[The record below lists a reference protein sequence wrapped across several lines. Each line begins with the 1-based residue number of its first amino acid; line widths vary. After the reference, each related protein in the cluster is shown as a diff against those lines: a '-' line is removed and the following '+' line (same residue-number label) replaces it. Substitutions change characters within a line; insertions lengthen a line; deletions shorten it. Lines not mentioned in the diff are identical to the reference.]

1 MLLFLRK
8 ALVVFFKYE
17 GEPKKGVFHTRF
29 GSSRCFRYL
38 SYHLKEERERGVCL
52 FSSVAEVTNTH
63 SLIEG
68 LGGSIYLLVAV
79 RVRATN
85 LWTHVSHHRE
95 EKEKKDDEE
104 MNEKR
109 EQGKKKEE
117 TMKPRTISTNNK
129 TDDDGIVKKT
139 LLFTT
144 TTTTTTKA
152 KSTFA
157 DAEEEEEEE
166 KEEIL
171 HQTSFGV
178 ETTTKR
184 EERKGGER
192 TTTTRQRRRRKRLS
206 SEEKKRPNAEEFTTK
221 MTPEITTPQQRIQH
235 PALTTGA
242 VSRPANNQLLYRAK
256 FDWSHYPLN
265 ALDEHFLRTK
275 LHRETV
281 ECASVSSA
289 FLQIM
294 SAIQTAE
301 KNRKDGRRRNA
312 LKLLSKNT
320 RKTKV
325 VALSSS
331 SCSSGGDG
339 SVHKSNNKKK
349 KGGSNKG
356 EAAGGRAELTTH
368 RVLPEDLKKHDGLYE
383 SEDGVEYGTN
393 LDRNRYGTDTDYLHT
408 CIKYNVASLNL
419 CEKLVNI
426 EIVDSKGSITAAAT
440 SDASGGSS
448 RRKKFTTSAPASSPP
463 SKCVRIVREG
473 ECECR
478 CEEINKEIQSMMERK
493 EIFDSTKELVW
504 PQVGKKHG
512 NLGNRNRT
520 KNKSSN
526 DNNND
531 NNATGATSV
540 QTTTTNTTT
549 TTTTTN
555 VMTTGAMAAIATPR
569 MRASSEDQN
578 EKRGESGK
586 TNNDKLGV
594 LLDALTQVG
603 GIQITPN
610 GTPSRPTR
618 ERKITKMDDVIFAEY
633 ESQRAASPVAIQPA
647 KDKAFGG
654 TLPLAIEQAFA
665 STPPRHKT
673 TTDMASKGVD
683 AGVATTN
690 NIENVQNTEAI
701 REAIIAA
708 TKESIDMISEENL
721 RDELRNAVV
730 CAYERHIHATVA
742 ENNRRYAEINVNLL
756 SKEILSLR
764 EELRSMAM
772 TNASLRLKRAADET
786 AKAGVKTKIR
796 KQKESATNAS
806 SLEVEQQGESSEE
819 EVTTPRKG
827 DDANNNNVLVARSSL
842 QDDIA
847 QVKRRL
853 ERALENDAE
862 PVATKALFFQE
873 VQDHLTTLL
882 RFIHCEVLLNASS
895 EGRE

>member
-1 MLLFLRK
+1 M
-8 ALVVFFKYE
+8 
-17 GEPKKGVFHTRF
+17 
-29 GSSRCFRYL
+29 SQ
-38 SYHLKEERERGVCL
+38 
-52 FSSVAEVTNTH
+52 
-63 SLIEG
+63 
-68 LGGSIYLLVAV
+68 
-79 RVRATN
+79 
-85 LWTHVSHHRE
+85 SHRRE
-95 EKEKKDDEE
+95 EKEKKADQ
-104 MNEKR
+104 MNKKR
-109 EQGKKKEE
+109 EQRKKKET
-117 TMKPRTISTNNK
+117 TMKPQTISTKNK
-129 TDDDGIVKKT
+129 TDDDGIVKKA
-139 LLFTT
+139 LIF

-166 KEEIL
+166 EKEEIL
-171 HQTSFGV
+171 LQTFGV
-178 ETTTKR
+178 ETTKKR
-184 EERKGGER
+184 EERKEGER

-206 SEEKKRPNAEEFTTK
+206 SEEEFTTK
-221 MTPEITTPQQRIQH
+221 MTPEITTPQQRIQR

-339 SVHKSNNKKK
+339 SVQKSNNKKK

-356 EAAGGRAELTTH
+356 EAAGGRGELTTH

-426 EIVDSKGSITAAAT
+426 EIVDSKGSITASAAAT

-673 TTDMASKGVD
+673 ATEIASREVE

-786 AKAGVKTKIR
+786 AKAGVKTKMR

-806 SLEVEQQGESSEE
+806 SLKVEQRGESSEE

>member
-1 MLLFLRK
+1 MM
-8 ALVVFFKYE
+8 
-17 GEPKKGVFHTRF
+17 
-29 GSSRCFRYL
+29 SR
-38 SYHLKEERERGVCL
+38 
-52 FSSVAEVTNTH
+52 
-63 SLIEG
+63 
-68 LGGSIYLLVAV
+68 
-79 RVRATN
+79 
-85 LWTHVSHHRE
+85 SHRRE
-95 EKEKKDDEE
+95 EKEKKADQ
-104 MNEKR
+104 MKKKR
-109 EQGKKKEE
+109 EQRKKKET
-117 TMKPRTISTNNK
+117 TMKPQTISTKNK

-139 LLFTT
+139 LIF

-166 KEEIL
+166 EKEEIL
-171 HQTSFGV
+171 LQTFGV
-178 ETTTKR
+178 ETTKKR
-184 EERKGGER
+184 EERKEGER

-206 SEEKKRPNAEEFTTK
+206 SEEEFTTK
-221 MTPEITTPQQRIQH
+221 MTPEITTPQQRIQR

-281 ECASVSSA
+281 ECASVSTA

-331 SCSSGGDG
+331 SCSSGG
-339 SVHKSNNKKK
+339 
-349 KGGSNKG
+349 
-356 EAAGGRAELTTH
+356 
-368 RVLPEDLKKHDGLYE
+368 DGLYE

-426 EIVDSKGSITAAAT
+426 EIVDSKGSITASAAAT

-555 VMTTGAMAAIATPR
+555 VMTTSAMAAIATPR

-618 ERKITKMDDVIFAEY
+618 ERKRTKMDDVIFAEY

-673 TTDMASKGVD
+673 ATEIASREVE

-786 AKAGVKTKIR
+786 AKAGVKTKMR

-806 SLEVEQQGESSEE
+806 SLKVEQQGESSEE

-882 RFIHCEVLLNASS
+882 RLVHCEVLLNASS

>member
-1 MLLFLRK
+1 MMSQK
-8 ALVVFFKYE
+8 
-17 GEPKKGVFHTRF
+17 
-29 GSSRCFRYL
+29 
-38 SYHLKEERERGVCL
+38 
-52 FSSVAEVTNTH
+52 
-63 SLIEG
+63 
-68 LGGSIYLLVAV
+68 
-79 RVRATN
+79 
-85 LWTHVSHHRE
+85 SHRRE
-95 EKEKKDDEE
+95 EKEKKALYQ

-109 EQGKKKEE
+109 EQRKKKET
-117 TMKPRTISTNNK
+117 TMKPQTISTKNK

-139 LLFTT
+139 LIFT

-166 KEEIL
+166 EEKEEIL
-171 HQTSFGV
+171 LKTFGV
-178 ETTTKR
+178 ETTKKR
-184 EERKGGER
+184 EERKEGER

-206 SEEKKRPNAEEFTTK
+206 SEEEFTTK
-221 MTPEITTPQQRIQH
+221 MTPEITTPQQRIQR

-339 SVHKSNNKKK
+339 
-349 KGGSNKG
+349 
-356 EAAGGRAELTTH
+356 
-368 RVLPEDLKKHDGLYE
+368 LYE

-426 EIVDSKGSITAAAT
+426 EIVDSKGSITASAAAT

-520 KNKSSN
+520 KNKSNN

-555 VMTTGAMAAIATPR
+555 VMTTSAMAAIATPR

-618 ERKITKMDDVIFAEY
+618 ERKRTKMDDVIFAEY

-673 TTDMASKGVD
+673 ATEIASREVE

-701 REAIIAA
+701 REVIIAA

-786 AKAGVKTKIR
+786 AKAGVKTKMR

-806 SLEVEQQGESSEE
+806 SLKVEQQGESSEE

-882 RFIHCEVLLNASS
+882 RLVHCEVLLNASS

>member
-1 MLLFLRK
+1 
-8 ALVVFFKYE
+8 
-17 GEPKKGVFHTRF
+17 
-29 GSSRCFRYL
+29 
-38 SYHLKEERERGVCL
+38 
-52 FSSVAEVTNTH
+52 
-63 SLIEG
+63 
-68 LGGSIYLLVAV
+68 
-79 RVRATN
+79 
-85 LWTHVSHHRE
+85 
-95 EKEKKDDEE
+95 
-104 MNEKR
+104 
-109 EQGKKKEE
+109 
-117 TMKPRTISTNNK
+117 MKRTISTNK
-129 TDDDGIVKKT
+129 TDDDGIVEKT

-144 TTTTTTKA
+144 TTTKAITK
-152 KSTFA
+152 SIFA
-157 DAEEEEEEE
+157 DAEEEEEE

-171 HQTSFGV
+171 HPTSERRRNFGV
-178 ETTTKR
+178 ETTKKR
-184 EERKGGER
+184 EERKEGERRER
-192 TTTTRQRRRRKRLS
+192 TTTTRQQRRRKRLS
-206 SEEKKRPNAEEFTTK
+206 SEEKKRPNGKELTITT
-221 MTPEITTPQQRIQH
+221 TPEMMITTPQQRIQH

-331 SCSSGGDG
+331 SCSSGGVG
-339 SVHKSNNKKK
+339 SVQKSNNKKK

-426 EIVDSKGSITAAAT
+426 EIVDSKGSITAAA
-440 SDASGGSS
+440 AAKKE
-448 RRKKFTTSAPASSPP
+448 RKKFTTSAPASSPP

-633 ESQRAASPVAIQPA
+633 ESQRAASPAAIQPA

-673 TTDMASKGVD
+673 
-683 AGVATTN
+683 AT
-690 NIENVQNTEAI
+690 
-701 REAIIAA
+701 
-708 TKESIDMISEENL
+708 
-721 RDELRNAVV
+721 
-730 CAYERHIHATVA
+730 
-742 ENNRRYAEINVNLL
+742 
-756 SKEILSLR
+756 
-764 EELRSMAM
+764 
-772 TNASLRLKRAADET
+772 
-786 AKAGVKTKIR
+786 
-796 KQKESATNAS
+796 
-806 SLEVEQQGESSEE
+806 
-819 EVTTPRKG
+819 
-827 DDANNNNVLVARSSL
+827 
-842 QDDIA
+842 
-847 QVKRRL
+847 
-853 ERALENDAE
+853 
-862 PVATKALFFQE
+862 
-873 VQDHLTTLL
+873 
-882 RFIHCEVLLNASS
+882 
-895 EGRE
+895 

>member
-1 MLLFLRK
+1 MMSQK
-8 ALVVFFKYE
+8 
-17 GEPKKGVFHTRF
+17 
-29 GSSRCFRYL
+29 
-38 SYHLKEERERGVCL
+38 
-52 FSSVAEVTNTH
+52 
-63 SLIEG
+63 
-68 LGGSIYLLVAV
+68 
-79 RVRATN
+79 
-85 LWTHVSHHRE
+85 SHRRE
-95 EKEKKDDEE
+95 EKEKKALYQ

-109 EQGKKKEE
+109 EQRKKKET
-117 TMKPRTISTNNK
+117 TMKPQTISTKNK

-139 LLFTT
+139 LIFT

-166 KEEIL
+166 EEKEEIL
-171 HQTSFGV
+171 LKTFGV
-178 ETTTKR
+178 ETTKKR
-184 EERKGGER
+184 EERKEGER

-206 SEEKKRPNAEEFTTK
+206 SEEEFTTK
-221 MTPEITTPQQRIQH
+221 MTPEITTPQQRIQR

-339 SVHKSNNKKK
+339 
-349 KGGSNKG
+349 
-356 EAAGGRAELTTH
+356 
-368 RVLPEDLKKHDGLYE
+368 LYE

-426 EIVDSKGSITAAAT
+426 EIVDSKGSITASAAAT

-520 KNKSSN
+520 KNKSNN

-555 VMTTGAMAAIATPR
+555 VMTTSAMAAIATPR

-673 TTDMASKGVD
+673 ATEIASREVE

-701 REAIIAA
+701 REVIIAA

-786 AKAGVKTKIR
+786 AKAGVKTKMR

-806 SLEVEQQGESSEE
+806 SLKVEQQGESSEE

-882 RFIHCEVLLNASS
+882 RLVHCEVLLNASS

>member
-1 MLLFLRK
+1 MRLHCRWSLFSISQHSTEKKKRK
-8 ALVVFFKYE
+8 VFRLKAS
-17 GEPKKGVFHTRF
+17 HT
-29 GSSRCFRYL
+29 SL
-38 SYHLKEERERGVCL
+38 CL
-52 FSSVAEVTNTH
+52 FFPSVVKVTSTN
-63 SLIEG
+63 SLLIEG
-68 LGGSIYLLVAV
+68 KTFYSIFSRRAV

-85 LWTHVSHHRE
+85 LWKKHMMSQKSHRRE
-95 EKEKKDDEE
+95 EKEKKALYQ
-104 MNEKR
+104 MSEKR
-109 EQGKKKEE
+109 EQRKKKET
-117 TMKPRTISTNNK
+117 TMKPQTISTKNK

-139 LLFTT
+139 LIFT

-166 KEEIL
+166 EKEEIL
-171 HQTSFGV
+171 LQTFGV
-178 ETTTKR
+178 ETTKKR
-184 EERKGGER
+184 EERKEGER

-206 SEEKKRPNAEEFTTK
+206 SEEEFTTK
-221 MTPEITTPQQRIQH
+221 MTPEITTPQQRIQR

-339 SVHKSNNKKK
+339 
-349 KGGSNKG
+349 
-356 EAAGGRAELTTH
+356 
-368 RVLPEDLKKHDGLYE
+368 LYE

-426 EIVDSKGSITAAAT
+426 EIVDSKGSITASAAAT

-555 VMTTGAMAAIATPR
+555 VMTTSAMAAIATPR

-673 TTDMASKGVD
+673 ATEIASREVE

-786 AKAGVKTKIR
+786 AKAGVKTKMR

-806 SLEVEQQGESSEE
+806 SLKVEQQGESSEE

-882 RFIHCEVLLNASS
+882 RLVHCEVLLNASS

>member
-1 MLLFLRK
+1 M
-8 ALVVFFKYE
+8 
-17 GEPKKGVFHTRF
+17 
-29 GSSRCFRYL
+29 
-38 SYHLKEERERGVCL
+38 
-52 FSSVAEVTNTH
+52 
-63 SLIEG
+63 
-68 LGGSIYLLVAV
+68 
-79 RVRATN
+79 
-85 LWTHVSHHRE
+85 
-95 EKEKKDDEE
+95 
-104 MNEKR
+104 
-109 EQGKKKEE
+109 
-117 TMKPRTISTNNK
+117 
-129 TDDDGIVKKT
+129 
-139 LLFTT
+139 
-144 TTTTTTKA
+144 
-152 KSTFA
+152 
-157 DAEEEEEEE
+157 
-166 KEEIL
+166 
-171 HQTSFGV
+171 
-178 ETTTKR
+178 
-184 EERKGGER
+184 
-192 TTTTRQRRRRKRLS
+192 
-206 SEEKKRPNAEEFTTK
+206 
-221 MTPEITTPQQRIQH
+221 
-235 PALTTGA
+235 
-242 VSRPANNQLLYRAK
+242 
-256 FDWSHYPLN
+256 
-265 ALDEHFLRTK
+265 
-275 LHRETV
+275 
-281 ECASVSSA
+281 
-289 FLQIM
+289 
-294 SAIQTAE
+294 
-301 KNRKDGRRRNA
+301 
-312 LKLLSKNT
+312 
-320 RKTKV
+320 
-325 VALSSS
+325 
-331 SCSSGGDG
+331 
-339 SVHKSNNKKK
+339 
-349 KGGSNKG
+349 
-356 EAAGGRAELTTH
+356 
-368 RVLPEDLKKHDGLYE
+368 
-383 SEDGVEYGTN
+383 
-393 LDRNRYGTDTDYLHT
+393 
-408 CIKYNVASLNL
+408 ASLNL

-426 EIVDSKGSITAAAT
+426 EIVDSKGSITASAAAT

-520 KNKSSN
+520 KNKSNN

-618 ERKITKMDDVIFAEY
+618 ERKRTKMDDVIFAEY

-673 TTDMASKGVD
+673 ATEIASREVE

-786 AKAGVKTKIR
+786 AKAGVKTKMR

-806 SLEVEQQGESSEE
+806 SLKVEQQGESSEE

>member
-1 MLLFLRK
+1 
-8 ALVVFFKYE
+8 
-17 GEPKKGVFHTRF
+17 
-29 GSSRCFRYL
+29 
-38 SYHLKEERERGVCL
+38 
-52 FSSVAEVTNTH
+52 
-63 SLIEG
+63 
-68 LGGSIYLLVAV
+68 
-79 RVRATN
+79 
-85 LWTHVSHHRE
+85 
-95 EKEKKDDEE
+95 
-104 MNEKR
+104 
-109 EQGKKKEE
+109 
-117 TMKPRTISTNNK
+117 MKRTISTNK
-129 TDDDGIVKKT
+129 TDDDDGIVAT

-144 TTTTTTKA
+144 TTTKA
-152 KSTFA
+152 ITKSTFRA
-157 DAEEEEEEE
+157 DAEEEEEE

-171 HQTSFGV
+171 HPTSERRRNFGV
-178 ETTTKR
+178 ETTKKR
-184 EERKGGER
+184 EERKEGERRER
-192 TTTTRQRRRRKRLS
+192 TTTTRQQRRRKRLS
-206 SEEKKRPNAEEFTTK
+206 SEEKKRPNGKELTITT
-221 MTPEITTPQQRIQH
+221 TPEMMITTPQQRIQH

-331 SCSSGGDG
+331 SCSSGGVG
-339 SVHKSNNKKK
+339 SVQKSNNKKK

-426 EIVDSKGSITAAAT
+426 EIVDSKGSITAAAAAT
-440 SDASGGSS
+440 SDASGIS
-448 RRKKFTTSAPASSPP
+448 RRRKFTTSAPASSPP

-586 TNNDKLGV
+586 TNNNKLGV

-633 ESQRAASPVAIQPA
+633 ESQRAASPAAIQPA

-673 TTDMASKGVD
+673 ATEIASKEVE

-786 AKAGVKTKIR
+786 AKAGVKTKMR

-806 SLEVEQQGESSEE
+806 SLKVEQQGESSEE

-853 ERALENDAE
+853 ERALESDAE

-873 VQDHLTTLL
+873 VQNHLTTLL
-882 RFIHCEVLLNASS
+882 RLVHCEVLLNASS

>member
-1 MLLFLRK
+1 MM
-8 ALVVFFKYE
+8 
-17 GEPKKGVFHTRF
+17 
-29 GSSRCFRYL
+29 SR
-38 SYHLKEERERGVCL
+38 
-52 FSSVAEVTNTH
+52 
-63 SLIEG
+63 
-68 LGGSIYLLVAV
+68 
-79 RVRATN
+79 
-85 LWTHVSHHRE
+85 SHRRE
-95 EKEKKDDEE
+95 EKEKKADQ
-104 MNEKR
+104 MKKKR
-109 EQGKKKEE
+109 EQRKKKET
-117 TMKPRTISTNNK
+117 TMKPQTISTKNK

-139 LLFTT
+139 LIF

-166 KEEIL
+166 EKEEIL
-171 HQTSFGV
+171 LQTFGV
-178 ETTTKR
+178 ETTKKR
-184 EERKGGER
+184 EERKEGER

-206 SEEKKRPNAEEFTTK
+206 SEEEFTTK
-221 MTPEITTPQQRIQH
+221 MTPEITTPQQRIQR

-281 ECASVSSA
+281 ECASVSTA

-339 SVHKSNNKKK
+339 SVQKSNNKKK

-426 EIVDSKGSITAAAT
+426 EIVDSKGSITASAAAT

-555 VMTTGAMAAIATPR
+555 LMTTGAMAAIATPR

-633 ESQRAASPVAIQPA
+633 ESQRAASLVAIQPA

-673 TTDMASKGVD
+673 ATEIASREVE

-701 REAIIAA
+701 REVIIAA

-786 AKAGVKTKIR
+786 AKAGVKTKMR

-806 SLEVEQQGESSEE
+806 SLKVEQQGESSEE

>member
-1 MLLFLRK
+1 MM
-8 ALVVFFKYE
+8 
-17 GEPKKGVFHTRF
+17 
-29 GSSRCFRYL
+29 SR
-38 SYHLKEERERGVCL
+38 
-52 FSSVAEVTNTH
+52 
-63 SLIEG
+63 
-68 LGGSIYLLVAV
+68 
-79 RVRATN
+79 
-85 LWTHVSHHRE
+85 SHRRE
-95 EKEKKDDEE
+95 EKEKKADQ
-104 MNEKR
+104 MKKKR
-109 EQGKKKEE
+109 EQRKKKET
-117 TMKPRTISTNNK
+117 TMKPQTISTKNK

-139 LLFTT
+139 LIF

-166 KEEIL
+166 EKEEIL
-171 HQTSFGV
+171 LQTFGV
-178 ETTTKR
+178 ETTKKR
-184 EERKGGER
+184 EERKEGER

-206 SEEKKRPNAEEFTTK
+206 SEEEFTTK
-221 MTPEITTPQQRIQH
+221 MTPEITTPQQRIQR

-256 FDWSHYPLN
+256 CDWSHYPLN

-281 ECASVSSA
+281 ECASVSTA

-339 SVHKSNNKKK
+339 SVQNSNNKKK

-426 EIVDSKGSITAAAT
+426 EIVDSKGSITASAAAT

-633 ESQRAASPVAIQPA
+633 ESQRAASLVAIQPA

-673 TTDMASKGVD
+673 ATEIASREVE

-701 REAIIAA
+701 REVIIAA

-786 AKAGVKTKIR
+786 AKAGVKTKMR

-806 SLEVEQQGESSEE
+806 SLKVEQQGESSEE

-873 VQDHLTTLL
+873 VQNHLTTLL
-882 RFIHCEVLLNASS
+882 RLVHCEVLLNASS

>member
-1 MLLFLRK
+1 M
-8 ALVVFFKYE
+8 
-17 GEPKKGVFHTRF
+17 
-29 GSSRCFRYL
+29 SS
-38 SYHLKEERERGVCL
+38 
-52 FSSVAEVTNTH
+52 A
-63 SLIEG
+63 
-68 LGGSIYLLVAV
+68 
-79 RVRATN
+79 
-85 LWTHVSHHRE
+85 HHHHHRRE
-95 EKEKKDDEE
+95 EKEKKDDEITT
-104 MNEKR
+104 KR
-109 EQGKKKEE
+109 EQRKKKET
-117 TMKPRTISTNNK
+117 TMKPQTISTKNK
-129 TDDDGIVKKT
+129 TDDDGIVKKA
-139 LLFTT
+139 LIF

-166 KEEIL
+166 EKEEIL
-171 HQTSFGV
+171 LQTFGV
-178 ETTTKR
+178 ESTKKR
-184 EERKGGER
+184 EERKEGER

-206 SEEKKRPNAEEFTTK
+206 SEEEFTTK

-235 PALTTGA
+235 PALTTGAA

-339 SVHKSNNKKK
+339 SVQKSNNKKK

-356 EAAGGRAELTTH
+356 EAAGGRGELTTH

-426 EIVDSKGSITAAAT
+426 EIVDSKGSITASAAAT

-526 DNNND
+526 DINND

-633 ESQRAASPVAIQPA
+633 ESQRAASPTAIQPA

-673 TTDMASKGVD
+673 ATEIASREVE

-701 REAIIAA
+701 REVIIAA

-786 AKAGVKTKIR
+786 AKAGVKTKMR

-806 SLEVEQQGESSEE
+806 SLKVEQQGESSEE

-862 PVATKALFFQE
+862 PLATKALFFQE

-882 RFIHCEVLLNASS
+882 RLVHCEVLLNASS

>member
-1 MLLFLRK
+1 M
-8 ALVVFFKYE
+8 
-17 GEPKKGVFHTRF
+17 
-29 GSSRCFRYL
+29 SQ
-38 SYHLKEERERGVCL
+38 
-52 FSSVAEVTNTH
+52 
-63 SLIEG
+63 
-68 LGGSIYLLVAV
+68 
-79 RVRATN
+79 
-85 LWTHVSHHRE
+85 SHRRE
-95 EKEKKDDEE
+95 EKEKKADQ
-104 MNEKR
+104 MNKKR
-109 EQGKKKEE
+109 KQRKKKET
-117 TMKPRTISTNNK
+117 TMKPQTISTKNK
-129 TDDDGIVKKT
+129 TDDDGIVKKA
-139 LLFTT
+139 LIF

-166 KEEIL
+166 EKEEIL
-171 HQTSFGV
+171 LQTFGV
-178 ETTTKR
+178 ETTKKR
-184 EERKGGER
+184 EERKEGER

-206 SEEKKRPNAEEFTTK
+206 SEEKFTTK
-221 MTPEITTPQQRIQH
+221 MTPEITTPQQRIQR

-339 SVHKSNNKKK
+339 
-349 KGGSNKG
+349 
-356 EAAGGRAELTTH
+356 
-368 RVLPEDLKKHDGLYE
+368 LYE

-426 EIVDSKGSITAAAT
+426 EIVDSKGSITASAAAT

-673 TTDMASKGVD
+673 ATEIASREVE

-786 AKAGVKTKIR
+786 AKAGVKTKMR

-806 SLEVEQQGESSEE
+806 SLKVEQRGESSEE

>member
-1 MLLFLRK
+1 M
-8 ALVVFFKYE
+8 
-17 GEPKKGVFHTRF
+17 
-29 GSSRCFRYL
+29 SQ
-38 SYHLKEERERGVCL
+38 
-52 FSSVAEVTNTH
+52 
-63 SLIEG
+63 
-68 LGGSIYLLVAV
+68 
-79 RVRATN
+79 
-85 LWTHVSHHRE
+85 SHRRE
-95 EKEKKDDEE
+95 EKEKKADQ
-104 MNEKR
+104 MNKKR
-109 EQGKKKEE
+109 EQRKKKET
-117 TMKPRTISTNNK
+117 TMKPQTISTKNK
-129 TDDDGIVKKT
+129 TDDDGIVKKA
-139 LLFTT
+139 LIF

-166 KEEIL
+166 EKEEIL
-171 HQTSFGV
+171 LQTFGV
-178 ETTTKR
+178 ETTKKR
-184 EERKGGER
+184 EERKEGER

-206 SEEKKRPNAEEFTTK
+206 SEEEFTTK
-221 MTPEITTPQQRIQH
+221 MTPEITTPQQRIQR

-339 SVHKSNNKKK
+339 
-349 KGGSNKG
+349 
-356 EAAGGRAELTTH
+356 
-368 RVLPEDLKKHDGLYE
+368 LYE

-426 EIVDSKGSITAAAT
+426 EIVDSKGSITASAAAT

-673 TTDMASKGVD
+673 ATEIASREVE

-786 AKAGVKTKIR
+786 AKAGVKTKMR

-806 SLEVEQQGESSEE
+806 SLKVEQQGESSEE

>member
-1 MLLFLRK
+1 MMSQK
-8 ALVVFFKYE
+8 
-17 GEPKKGVFHTRF
+17 
-29 GSSRCFRYL
+29 
-38 SYHLKEERERGVCL
+38 
-52 FSSVAEVTNTH
+52 
-63 SLIEG
+63 
-68 LGGSIYLLVAV
+68 
-79 RVRATN
+79 
-85 LWTHVSHHRE
+85 SHRRE
-95 EKEKKDDEE
+95 EKEKKALYQ

-109 EQGKKKEE
+109 EQRKKKET
-117 TMKPRTISTNNK
+117 TMKPQTISTKNK

-139 LLFTT
+139 LIF

-166 KEEIL
+166 EEKEEIL
-171 HQTSFGV
+171 LKTFGV
-178 ETTTKR
+178 ETTKKR
-184 EERKGGER
+184 EERKEGER

-206 SEEKKRPNAEEFTTK
+206 SEEEFTTK
-221 MTPEITTPQQRIQH
+221 MTPEITTPQQRIQR

-339 SVHKSNNKKK
+339 
-349 KGGSNKG
+349 
-356 EAAGGRAELTTH
+356 
-368 RVLPEDLKKHDGLYE
+368 LYE

-426 EIVDSKGSITAAAT
+426 EIVDSKGSITASAAAT

-448 RRKKFTTSAPASSPP
+448 RRKKFMTSAPASSPP

-520 KNKSSN
+520 KNKSNN

-555 VMTTGAMAAIATPR
+555 VMTTSAMAAIATPR

-673 TTDMASKGVD
+673 ATEIASREVE

-786 AKAGVKTKIR
+786 AKAGVKTKMR

-806 SLEVEQQGESSEE
+806 SLKVEQQGESSEE

-862 PVATKALFFQE
+862 PLATKALFFQE

-882 RFIHCEVLLNASS
+882 RLVHCEVLLNASS

>member
-1 MLLFLRK
+1 MM
-8 ALVVFFKYE
+8 
-17 GEPKKGVFHTRF
+17 
-29 GSSRCFRYL
+29 SR
-38 SYHLKEERERGVCL
+38 
-52 FSSVAEVTNTH
+52 
-63 SLIEG
+63 
-68 LGGSIYLLVAV
+68 
-79 RVRATN
+79 
-85 LWTHVSHHRE
+85 SHRRE
-95 EKEKKDDEE
+95 EKEKKADQ
-104 MNEKR
+104 MKKKR
-109 EQGKKKEE
+109 EQRKKKET
-117 TMKPRTISTNNK
+117 TMKPQTISTKNK

-139 LLFTT
+139 LIF

-166 KEEIL
+166 EKEEIL
-171 HQTSFGV
+171 LQTFGV
-178 ETTTKR
+178 ETTKKR
-184 EERKGGER
+184 EERKEGER

-206 SEEKKRPNAEEFTTK
+206 SEEEFTTK
-221 MTPEITTPQQRIQH
+221 MTPEITTPQQRIQR

-339 SVHKSNNKKK
+339 SVQKSNNKKK

-426 EIVDSKGSITAAAT
+426 EIVDSKGSITASAAAT

-673 TTDMASKGVD
+673 ATEIASREVE

-701 REAIIAA
+701 REVIIAA

-786 AKAGVKTKIR
+786 AKAGVKTKMR

-806 SLEVEQQGESSEE
+806 SLKVEQQGESSEE

>member
-8 ALVVFFKYE
+8 ALVVFFKCE

-29 GSSRCFRYL
+29 GSSRCFRYI
-38 SYHLKEERERGVCL
+38 SYHLKEERERCVCL

-166 KEEIL
+166 EKEEIL
-171 HQTSFGV
+171 LQTFGV
-178 ETTTKR
+178 ETTKKR
-184 EERKGGER
+184 EERKEGER

-206 SEEKKRPNAEEFTTK
+206 SEEEFTTK
-221 MTPEITTPQQRIQH
+221 MTPEITTPQQRIQR

-339 SVHKSNNKKK
+339 SVQKSNIKKK

-426 EIVDSKGSITAAAT
+426 EIVDSKGSITASAAAT

-520 KNKSSN
+520 KNKSNN

-555 VMTTGAMAAIATPR
+555 VMTTSAMAAIATPR

-673 TTDMASKGVD
+673 ATEIASREVE

-786 AKAGVKTKIR
+786 AKAGVKTKMR

-806 SLEVEQQGESSEE
+806 SLKVEQQGESSEE

-882 RFIHCEVLLNASS
+882 RLVHCEVLLNASS

>member
-1 MLLFLRK
+1 M
-8 ALVVFFKYE
+8 
-17 GEPKKGVFHTRF
+17 
-29 GSSRCFRYL
+29 SS
-38 SYHLKEERERGVCL
+38 
-52 FSSVAEVTNTH
+52 A
-63 SLIEG
+63 
-68 LGGSIYLLVAV
+68 
-79 RVRATN
+79 
-85 LWTHVSHHRE
+85 HHHHHRRE
-95 EKEKKDDEE
+95 EKEKKDDEITT
-104 MNEKR
+104 KR
-109 EQGKKKEE
+109 EQRKKKET

-129 TDDDGIVKKT
+129 AEDDGIVKKT
-139 LLFTT
+139 SLF

-171 HQTSFGV
+171 LQTSFGV
-178 ETTTKR
+178 ETTKKR
-184 EERKGGER
+184 EERKEGER

-235 PALTTGA
+235 PALTTGAA

-339 SVHKSNNKKK
+339 SVRKSNNKKK

-356 EAAGGRAELTTH
+356 EAAGGRGELTTH

-383 SEDGVEYGTN
+383 SEEGVEYGTN

-426 EIVDSKGSITAAAT
+426 EIVDSKGSITASAAAT

-448 RRKKFTTSAPASSPP
+448 RRKKFMTSAPASSPP

-526 DNNND
+526 DINND

-633 ESQRAASPVAIQPA
+633 ESQRAASPTAIQPA

-673 TTDMASKGVD
+673 ATEIASKEVE

-708 TKESIDMISEENL
+708 TKESVDMIFGRKSSRRVAQRRRL
-721 RDELRNAVV
+721 RVRTSHTRDR
-730 CAYERHIHATVA
+730 CR
-742 ENNRRYAEINVNLL
+742 
-756 SKEILSLR
+756 KQQ
-764 EELRSMAM
+764 
-772 TNASLRLKRAADET
+772 
-786 AKAGVKTKIR
+786 KIR
-796 KQKESATNAS
+796 GN
-806 SLEVEQQGESSEE
+806 
-819 EVTTPRKG
+819 
-827 DDANNNNVLVARSSL
+827 
-842 QDDIA
+842 
-847 QVKRRL
+847 
-853 ERALENDAE
+853 
-862 PVATKALFFQE
+862 
-873 VQDHLTTLL
+873 
-882 RFIHCEVLLNASS
+882 
-895 EGRE
+895 

>member
-1 MLLFLRK
+1 MMSQK
-8 ALVVFFKYE
+8 
-17 GEPKKGVFHTRF
+17 
-29 GSSRCFRYL
+29 
-38 SYHLKEERERGVCL
+38 
-52 FSSVAEVTNTH
+52 
-63 SLIEG
+63 
-68 LGGSIYLLVAV
+68 
-79 RVRATN
+79 
-85 LWTHVSHHRE
+85 SHRRE
-95 EKEKKDDEE
+95 EKEKKALYQ

-109 EQGKKKEE
+109 EQRKKKET
-117 TMKPRTISTNNK
+117 TMKPQTISTKNK

-139 LLFTT
+139 LIFT

-166 KEEIL
+166 EEKEEIL
-171 HQTSFGV
+171 LKTFGV
-178 ETTTKR
+178 ETTKKR
-184 EERKGGER
+184 EERKEGER

-206 SEEKKRPNAEEFTTK
+206 SEEEFTTK
-221 MTPEITTPQQRIQH
+221 MTPEITTPQQRIQR

-339 SVHKSNNKKK
+339 SVQKSNNKKK

-356 EAAGGRAELTTH
+356 ESAGGRAELTTH

-426 EIVDSKGSITAAAT
+426 EIVDSKGSITASAAAT

-520 KNKSSN
+520 KNKSNN

-555 VMTTGAMAAIATPR
+555 VMTTSAMAAIATPR

-673 TTDMASKGVD
+673 ATEIASREVE

-786 AKAGVKTKIR
+786 AKAGVKTKMR

-806 SLEVEQQGESSEE
+806 SLKVEQQGESSEE

-882 RFIHCEVLLNASS
+882 RLVHCEVLLNASS

>member
-1 MLLFLRK
+1 MM
-8 ALVVFFKYE
+8 
-17 GEPKKGVFHTRF
+17 
-29 GSSRCFRYL
+29 SR
-38 SYHLKEERERGVCL
+38 
-52 FSSVAEVTNTH
+52 
-63 SLIEG
+63 
-68 LGGSIYLLVAV
+68 
-79 RVRATN
+79 
-85 LWTHVSHHRE
+85 SHRRE
-95 EKEKKDDEE
+95 EKEKKADQ
-104 MNEKR
+104 MKKKR
-109 EQGKKKEE
+109 EQRKKKET
-117 TMKPRTISTNNK
+117 TMKPQTISTKNK

-139 LLFTT
+139 LIF

-166 KEEIL
+166 EKEEIL
-171 HQTSFGV
+171 LQTFGV
-178 ETTTKR
+178 ETTKKR
-184 EERKGGER
+184 EERKEGER

-206 SEEKKRPNAEEFTTK
+206 SEEEFTTK
-221 MTPEITTPQQRIQH
+221 MTPEITTPQQRIQR

-339 SVHKSNNKKK
+339 SVQKSNNKKK

-426 EIVDSKGSITAAAT
+426 EIVDSKGSITASAAAT

-673 TTDMASKGVD
+673 ATEIASREVE

-786 AKAGVKTKIR
+786 AKAGVQTKMR
-796 KQKESATNAS
+796 KQKESATNAA
-806 SLEVEQQGESSEE
+806 SLKVEQQGESSEE

>member
-1 MLLFLRK
+1 MMSQK
-8 ALVVFFKYE
+8 
-17 GEPKKGVFHTRF
+17 
-29 GSSRCFRYL
+29 
-38 SYHLKEERERGVCL
+38 
-52 FSSVAEVTNTH
+52 
-63 SLIEG
+63 
-68 LGGSIYLLVAV
+68 
-79 RVRATN
+79 
-85 LWTHVSHHRE
+85 SHRRE
-95 EKEKKDDEE
+95 EKEKKASYQ
-104 MNEKR
+104 MSEKR
-109 EQGKKKEE
+109 EQRKKKET
-117 TMKPRTISTNNK
+117 TMKPQTISTKNK

-139 LLFTT
+139 LLFTTT

-206 SEEKKRPNAEEFTTK
+206 SEEEFTTK
-221 MTPEITTPQQRIQH
+221 MTPEITTPQQRIQR

-339 SVHKSNNKKK
+339 SVQKSNIKKK

-426 EIVDSKGSITAAAT
+426 EIVDSKGSITASAAAT

-520 KNKSSN
+520 KNKSNN

-555 VMTTGAMAAIATPR
+555 VMTTSAMAAIATPR

-673 TTDMASKGVD
+673 ATEIASREVE

-786 AKAGVKTKIR
+786 AKAGVKTKMR

-806 SLEVEQQGESSEE
+806 SLKVEQQGESSEE

-882 RFIHCEVLLNASS
+882 RLVHCEVLLNASS

>member
-1 MLLFLRK
+1 MMSQK
-8 ALVVFFKYE
+8 
-17 GEPKKGVFHTRF
+17 
-29 GSSRCFRYL
+29 
-38 SYHLKEERERGVCL
+38 
-52 FSSVAEVTNTH
+52 
-63 SLIEG
+63 
-68 LGGSIYLLVAV
+68 
-79 RVRATN
+79 
-85 LWTHVSHHRE
+85 SHRRE
-95 EKEKKDDEE
+95 EKEKKALYQ

-109 EQGKKKEE
+109 EQRKKKET
-117 TMKPRTISTNNK
+117 TMKPQTISTKNK

-139 LLFTT
+139 LIFT

-166 KEEIL
+166 EKEEIL
-171 HQTSFGV
+171 LKTFGV
-178 ETTTKR
+178 ETTKKR
-184 EERKGGER
+184 EERKEGER

-206 SEEKKRPNAEEFTTK
+206 SEEEFTTK
-221 MTPEITTPQQRIQH
+221 MTPEITTPQQRIQR

-339 SVHKSNNKKK
+339 
-349 KGGSNKG
+349 
-356 EAAGGRAELTTH
+356 
-368 RVLPEDLKKHDGLYE
+368 LYE

-426 EIVDSKGSITAAAT
+426 EIVDSKGSITASAAAT

-520 KNKSSN
+520 KNKSNN

-555 VMTTGAMAAIATPR
+555 VMTTSAMAAIATPR

-673 TTDMASKGVD
+673 ATEIASKEVE

-786 AKAGVKTKIR
+786 AKAGVKTKMR

-806 SLEVEQQGESSEE
+806 SLKVEQQGESSEE

-882 RFIHCEVLLNASS
+882 RLVHCEVLLNASS

>member
-1 MLLFLRK
+1 MM
-8 ALVVFFKYE
+8 
-17 GEPKKGVFHTRF
+17 
-29 GSSRCFRYL
+29 SR
-38 SYHLKEERERGVCL
+38 
-52 FSSVAEVTNTH
+52 
-63 SLIEG
+63 
-68 LGGSIYLLVAV
+68 
-79 RVRATN
+79 
-85 LWTHVSHHRE
+85 SHRRE
-95 EKEKKDDEE
+95 EKEKKADQ
-104 MNEKR
+104 MKKKR
-109 EQGKKKEE
+109 EQRKKKET
-117 TMKPRTISTNNK
+117 TMKPQTISTKNK
-129 TDDDGIVKKT
+129 TDDDGIVKKKT
-139 LLFTT
+139 LIF

-166 KEEIL
+166 EKEEIL
-171 HQTSFGV
+171 LQTFGV
-178 ETTTKR
+178 ETTKKR
-184 EERKGGER
+184 EERKEGER

-206 SEEKKRPNAEEFTTK
+206 SEEEFTTK
-221 MTPEITTPQQRIQH
+221 MTPEITTPQQRIQR

-339 SVHKSNNKKK
+339 SVRKSNNKKK

-356 EAAGGRAELTTH
+356 EAAGGRGELTTH

-426 EIVDSKGSITAAAT
+426 EIVDSKGSITASAAAT

-673 TTDMASKGVD
+673 ATEIASREVE

-786 AKAGVKTKIR
+786 AKAGVKTKMR

-806 SLEVEQQGESSEE
+806 SLKVEQQGESSEE

>member
-1 MLLFLRK
+1 M
-8 ALVVFFKYE
+8 
-17 GEPKKGVFHTRF
+17 
-29 GSSRCFRYL
+29 
-38 SYHLKEERERGVCL
+38 
-52 FSSVAEVTNTH
+52 
-63 SLIEG
+63 
-68 LGGSIYLLVAV
+68 
-79 RVRATN
+79 
-85 LWTHVSHHRE
+85 
-95 EKEKKDDEE
+95 
-104 MNEKR
+104 
-109 EQGKKKEE
+109 
-117 TMKPRTISTNNK
+117 
-129 TDDDGIVKKT
+129 
-139 LLFTT
+139 
-144 TTTTTTKA
+144 
-152 KSTFA
+152 
-157 DAEEEEEEE
+157 
-166 KEEIL
+166 
-171 HQTSFGV
+171 
-178 ETTTKR
+178 
-184 EERKGGER
+184 
-192 TTTTRQRRRRKRLS
+192 
-206 SEEKKRPNAEEFTTK
+206 
-221 MTPEITTPQQRIQH
+221 
-235 PALTTGA
+235 
-242 VSRPANNQLLYRAK
+242 
-256 FDWSHYPLN
+256 
-265 ALDEHFLRTK
+265 
-275 LHRETV
+275 
-281 ECASVSSA
+281 SSA

-339 SVHKSNNKKK
+339 SVQKSNNKKK

-426 EIVDSKGSITAAAT
+426 EIVDSKGSITAAAADT

-578 EKRGESGK
+578 EKRGESSK

-618 ERKITKMDDVIFAEY
+618 ERKIMKMDDVIFAEY

-673 TTDMASKGVD
+673 ATEIASKEVE

-786 AKAGVKTKIR
+786 AKAGVKTKMR
-796 KQKESATNAS
+796 KQKKSATNAS
-806 SLEVEQQGESSEE
+806 SLKVEQQGESSEE

-827 DDANNNNVLVARSSL
+827 DDANNNNVLVACSSL

-882 RFIHCEVLLNASS
+882 KFFTARSFSTPPRKEESD
-895 EGRE
+895 E

>member
-1 MLLFLRK
+1 
-8 ALVVFFKYE
+8 
-17 GEPKKGVFHTRF
+17 
-29 GSSRCFRYL
+29 
-38 SYHLKEERERGVCL
+38 
-52 FSSVAEVTNTH
+52 
-63 SLIEG
+63 
-68 LGGSIYLLVAV
+68 
-79 RVRATN
+79 
-85 LWTHVSHHRE
+85 
-95 EKEKKDDEE
+95 
-104 MNEKR
+104 
-109 EQGKKKEE
+109 
-117 TMKPRTISTNNK
+117 MKRTISTNK
-129 TDDDGIVKKT
+129 TDDDDGIVAT

-144 TTTTTTKA
+144 TTTKA
-152 KSTFA
+152 ITKSTFRA
-157 DAEEEEEEE
+157 DAEEEEEE

-171 HQTSFGV
+171 HPTSERRRNFGV
-178 ETTTKR
+178 ETTKKR
-184 EERKGGER
+184 EERKEGERRER
-192 TTTTRQRRRRKRLS
+192 TTTTRQQRRRKRLS
-206 SEEKKRPNAEEFTTK
+206 SEEKKRPNGKELTITT
-221 MTPEITTPQQRIQH
+221 TPEMMITTPQQRIQH

-331 SCSSGGDG
+331 SCSSGGVG
-339 SVHKSNNKKK
+339 SVQKSNNRKK

-426 EIVDSKGSITAAAT
+426 EIVDSKGSITAAAAAT
-440 SDASGGSS
+440 SDASGIS
-448 RRKKFTTSAPASSPP
+448 RRRKFTTSAPASSPP

-526 DNNND
+526 DNNID

-586 TNNDKLGV
+586 TNNNKLGV

-633 ESQRAASPVAIQPA
+633 ESQRAASPAAIQPA
-647 KDKAFGG
+647 KDKSFGG

-673 TTDMASKGVD
+673 ATEIASKEVE

-701 REAIIAA
+701 RG
-708 TKESIDMISEENL
+708 
-721 RDELRNAVV
+721 
-730 CAYERHIHATVA
+730 HFH
-742 ENNRRYAEINVNLL
+742 
-756 SKEILSLR
+756 
-764 EELRSMAM
+764 
-772 TNASLRLKRAADET
+772 
-786 AKAGVKTKIR
+786 
-796 KQKESATNAS
+796 
-806 SLEVEQQGESSEE
+806 
-819 EVTTPRKG
+819 
-827 DDANNNNVLVARSSL
+827 
-842 QDDIA
+842 
-847 QVKRRL
+847 
-853 ERALENDAE
+853 
-862 PVATKALFFQE
+862 
-873 VQDHLTTLL
+873 
-882 RFIHCEVLLNASS
+882 EVLPRTLV
-895 EGRE
+895 

>member
-1 MLLFLRK
+1 M
-8 ALVVFFKYE
+8 
-17 GEPKKGVFHTRF
+17 
-29 GSSRCFRYL
+29 SQ
-38 SYHLKEERERGVCL
+38 
-52 FSSVAEVTNTH
+52 
-63 SLIEG
+63 
-68 LGGSIYLLVAV
+68 
-79 RVRATN
+79 
-85 LWTHVSHHRE
+85 SHRRE
-95 EKEKKDDEE
+95 EKEKKADQ
-104 MNEKR
+104 MNKKR
-109 EQGKKKEE
+109 EQRKKKET
-117 TMKPRTISTNNK
+117 TMKPQTISTKNK
-129 TDDDGIVKKT
+129 TDDDGIVKKA
-139 LLFTT
+139 LIF

-166 KEEIL
+166 EKEEIL
-171 HQTSFGV
+171 LQTFGV
-178 ETTTKR
+178 ETTKKR
-184 EERKGGER
+184 EERKEGER

-206 SEEKKRPNAEEFTTK
+206 SEEEFTTK
-221 MTPEITTPQQRIQH
+221 MTPEITTPQQRIQR

-339 SVHKSNNKKK
+339 
-349 KGGSNKG
+349 
-356 EAAGGRAELTTH
+356 
-368 RVLPEDLKKHDGLYE
+368 LYE

-426 EIVDSKGSITAAAT
+426 EIVDSKGSITASAAAT

-555 VMTTGAMAAIATPR
+555 VMTTSAMAAIATPR

-673 TTDMASKGVD
+673 ATEIASREVE

-786 AKAGVKTKIR
+786 AKAGVKTKMR

-806 SLEVEQQGESSEE
+806 SLKVEQRGESSEE

-873 VQDHLTTLL
+873 VQNHLTTLL
-882 RFIHCEVLLNASS
+882 RLVHCEVLLNASS

>member
-1 MLLFLRK
+1 M
-8 ALVVFFKYE
+8 
-17 GEPKKGVFHTRF
+17 
-29 GSSRCFRYL
+29 SQ
-38 SYHLKEERERGVCL
+38 
-52 FSSVAEVTNTH
+52 
-63 SLIEG
+63 
-68 LGGSIYLLVAV
+68 
-79 RVRATN
+79 
-85 LWTHVSHHRE
+85 SHRRE
-95 EKEKKDDEE
+95 EKEKKADQ
-104 MNEKR
+104 MNKKR
-109 EQGKKKEE
+109 EQRKKKET
-117 TMKPRTISTNNK
+117 TMKPQTISTKNK
-129 TDDDGIVKKT
+129 TDDDGIVKKA
-139 LLFTT
+139 LIF

-166 KEEIL
+166 EKEEIL
-171 HQTSFGV
+171 LQTFGV
-178 ETTTKR
+178 ETTKKR
-184 EERKGGER
+184 EERKEGER

-206 SEEKKRPNAEEFTTK
+206 SEEEFTTK
-221 MTPEITTPQQRIQH
+221 MTPEITTPQQRIQR

-339 SVHKSNNKKK
+339 SVQKSNNKKK

-356 EAAGGRAELTTH
+356 EAAGGRGELTTH

-426 EIVDSKGSITAAAT
+426 EIVDSKGSITASAAAT

-493 EIFDSTKELVW
+493 EIFDSTKDLVW

-673 TTDMASKGVD
+673 ATEIASREVE

-701 REAIIAA
+701 REVIIAA

-786 AKAGVKTKIR
+786 AKAGVKTKMR

-806 SLEVEQQGESSEE
+806 SLKVEQRGESSEE

>member
-1 MLLFLRK
+1 MSQK
-8 ALVVFFKYE
+8 
-17 GEPKKGVFHTRF
+17 
-29 GSSRCFRYL
+29 
-38 SYHLKEERERGVCL
+38 
-52 FSSVAEVTNTH
+52 
-63 SLIEG
+63 
-68 LGGSIYLLVAV
+68 
-79 RVRATN
+79 
-85 LWTHVSHHRE
+85 SHRRE
-95 EKEKKDDEE
+95 EKEKKALYQ

-109 EQGKKKEE
+109 EQRKKKET
-117 TMKPRTISTNNK
+117 TMKPQTISTKNK

-139 LLFTT
+139 LIFT

-166 KEEIL
+166 EEKEEIL
-171 HQTSFGV
+171 LKTFGV
-178 ETTTKR
+178 ETTKKR
-184 EERKGGER
+184 EERKEGER

-206 SEEKKRPNAEEFTTK
+206 SEEEFTTK
-221 MTPEITTPQQRIQH
+221 MTPEITTPQQRIQR

-339 SVHKSNNKKK
+339 
-349 KGGSNKG
+349 
-356 EAAGGRAELTTH
+356 
-368 RVLPEDLKKHDGLYE
+368 LYE

-426 EIVDSKGSITAAAT
+426 EIVDSKGSITASAAAT

-520 KNKSSN
+520 KNKSNN

-555 VMTTGAMAAIATPR
+555 VMTTSAMAAIATPR

-673 TTDMASKGVD
+673 ATEIASKEVE

-786 AKAGVKTKIR
+786 AKAGVKTKMR

-806 SLEVEQQGESSEE
+806 SLKVEQQGESSEE

-862 PVATKALFFQE
+862 PLATKALFFQE

-882 RFIHCEVLLNASS
+882 RLVHCEVLLNASS

>member
-1 MLLFLRK
+1 
-8 ALVVFFKYE
+8 
-17 GEPKKGVFHTRF
+17 
-29 GSSRCFRYL
+29 
-38 SYHLKEERERGVCL
+38 
-52 FSSVAEVTNTH
+52 
-63 SLIEG
+63 
-68 LGGSIYLLVAV
+68 
-79 RVRATN
+79 
-85 LWTHVSHHRE
+85 
-95 EKEKKDDEE
+95 
-104 MNEKR
+104 
-109 EQGKKKEE
+109 
-117 TMKPRTISTNNK
+117 MKRTISTNK
-129 TDDDGIVKKT
+129 TDDDDGIVET

-144 TTTTTTKA
+144 TTTKAITK
-152 KSTFA
+152 SIFA
-157 DAEEEEEEE
+157 DAEEEEEE

-171 HQTSFGV
+171 HPTSERRRNFGV
-178 ETTTKR
+178 ETTKKR
-184 EERKGGER
+184 EERKEGERRER
-192 TTTTRQRRRRKRLS
+192 TTTTRQQRRRKRLS
-206 SEEKKRPNAEEFTTK
+206 SEEKKRPNGKELTITT
-221 MTPEITTPQQRIQH
+221 TPEMMITTPQQRIQH

-331 SCSSGGDG
+331 SCSSGGVG
-339 SVHKSNNKKK
+339 SVQKSNNKKK

-426 EIVDSKGSITAAAT
+426 EIVDSKGSITAAAAAT
-440 SDASGGSS
+440 SDASGIS
-448 RRKKFTTSAPASSPP
+448 RRRKFTTSAPASSPP

-526 DNNND
+526 DNNNN
-531 NNATGATSV
+531 NNAAGATSV

-586 TNNDKLGV
+586 TNNNKLGV

-633 ESQRAASPVAIQPA
+633 ESQRAASPAAIQPA

-673 TTDMASKGVD
+673 
-683 AGVATTN
+683 AT
-690 NIENVQNTEAI
+690 
-701 REAIIAA
+701 
-708 TKESIDMISEENL
+708 
-721 RDELRNAVV
+721 
-730 CAYERHIHATVA
+730 
-742 ENNRRYAEINVNLL
+742 
-756 SKEILSLR
+756 
-764 EELRSMAM
+764 
-772 TNASLRLKRAADET
+772 
-786 AKAGVKTKIR
+786 
-796 KQKESATNAS
+796 
-806 SLEVEQQGESSEE
+806 
-819 EVTTPRKG
+819 
-827 DDANNNNVLVARSSL
+827 
-842 QDDIA
+842 
-847 QVKRRL
+847 
-853 ERALENDAE
+853 
-862 PVATKALFFQE
+862 
-873 VQDHLTTLL
+873 
-882 RFIHCEVLLNASS
+882 
-895 EGRE
+895 

>member
-1 MLLFLRK
+1 MSQK
-8 ALVVFFKYE
+8 
-17 GEPKKGVFHTRF
+17 
-29 GSSRCFRYL
+29 
-38 SYHLKEERERGVCL
+38 
-52 FSSVAEVTNTH
+52 
-63 SLIEG
+63 
-68 LGGSIYLLVAV
+68 
-79 RVRATN
+79 
-85 LWTHVSHHRE
+85 SHRRE
-95 EKEKKDDEE
+95 EKEKKALYQ

-109 EQGKKKEE
+109 EQRKKKET
-117 TMKPRTISTNNK
+117 TMKPQTISTKNK

-139 LLFTT
+139 LIFT

-166 KEEIL
+166 EKEEIL
-171 HQTSFGV
+171 LQTFGV
-178 ETTTKR
+178 ETTKKR
-184 EERKGGER
+184 EERKEGER

-206 SEEKKRPNAEEFTTK
+206 SEEEFTTK
-221 MTPEITTPQQRIQH
+221 MTPEITTPQQRIQR

-281 ECASVSSA
+281 ECASVSTA

-331 SCSSGGDG
+331 SCSSGG
-339 SVHKSNNKKK
+339 
-349 KGGSNKG
+349 
-356 EAAGGRAELTTH
+356 
-368 RVLPEDLKKHDGLYE
+368 DGLYE

-426 EIVDSKGSITAAAT
+426 EIVDSKGSITASAAAT

-673 TTDMASKGVD
+673 ATEIASREVE

-786 AKAGVKTKIR
+786 AKAGVKTKMR

-806 SLEVEQQGESSEE
+806 SLKVEQQGESSEE

>member
-1 MLLFLRK
+1 
-8 ALVVFFKYE
+8 
-17 GEPKKGVFHTRF
+17 
-29 GSSRCFRYL
+29 
-38 SYHLKEERERGVCL
+38 
-52 FSSVAEVTNTH
+52 
-63 SLIEG
+63 
-68 LGGSIYLLVAV
+68 
-79 RVRATN
+79 
-85 LWTHVSHHRE
+85 
-95 EKEKKDDEE
+95 
-104 MNEKR
+104 
-109 EQGKKKEE
+109 
-117 TMKPRTISTNNK
+117 MKRTISTNK
-129 TDDDGIVKKT
+129 TDDDDGIVAT

-144 TTTTTTKA
+144 TTTKA
-152 KSTFA
+152 ITKSTFRA
-157 DAEEEEEEE
+157 DAEEEEEE

-171 HQTSFGV
+171 HPTSERRRNFGV
-178 ETTTKR
+178 ETTKKR
-184 EERKGGER
+184 EERKEGERRER
-192 TTTTRQRRRRKRLS
+192 TTTTRQQRRRKRLS
-206 SEEKKRPNAEEFTTK
+206 SEEKKRPNGKELTITT
-221 MTPEITTPQQRIQH
+221 TPEMMITTPQQRIQH

-331 SCSSGGDG
+331 SCSSGGVG
-339 SVHKSNNKKK
+339 SVQKSNNKKK

-426 EIVDSKGSITAAAT
+426 EIVDSKGSITAAAAAT
-440 SDASGGSS
+440 SDASGIS
-448 RRKKFTTSAPASSPP
+448 RRRKFTTSAPASSPP

-526 DNNND
+526 DNNID

-540 QTTTTNTTT
+540 QTATTNTTT

-586 TNNDKLGV
+586 TNNNKLGV

-633 ESQRAASPVAIQPA
+633 ESQRAASPAAIQPA

-673 TTDMASKGVD
+673 ATEIASKEVE

-701 REAIIAA
+701 RG
-708 TKESIDMISEENL
+708 
-721 RDELRNAVV
+721 
-730 CAYERHIHATVA
+730 HFH
-742 ENNRRYAEINVNLL
+742 
-756 SKEILSLR
+756 
-764 EELRSMAM
+764 
-772 TNASLRLKRAADET
+772 
-786 AKAGVKTKIR
+786 
-796 KQKESATNAS
+796 
-806 SLEVEQQGESSEE
+806 
-819 EVTTPRKG
+819 
-827 DDANNNNVLVARSSL
+827 
-842 QDDIA
+842 
-847 QVKRRL
+847 
-853 ERALENDAE
+853 
-862 PVATKALFFQE
+862 
-873 VQDHLTTLL
+873 
-882 RFIHCEVLLNASS
+882 EVLPRTLV
-895 EGRE
+895 

>member
-1 MLLFLRK
+1 MM
-8 ALVVFFKYE
+8 
-17 GEPKKGVFHTRF
+17 
-29 GSSRCFRYL
+29 SR
-38 SYHLKEERERGVCL
+38 
-52 FSSVAEVTNTH
+52 
-63 SLIEG
+63 
-68 LGGSIYLLVAV
+68 
-79 RVRATN
+79 
-85 LWTHVSHHRE
+85 SHRRE
-95 EKEKKDDEE
+95 EKEKKADQ
-104 MNEKR
+104 MKKKR
-109 EQGKKKEE
+109 EQRKKKET
-117 TMKPRTISTNNK
+117 TMKPQTISTKNK

-139 LLFTT
+139 LIF

-166 KEEIL
+166 EKEEIL
-171 HQTSFGV
+171 LQTFGV
-178 ETTTKR
+178 ETTKKR
-184 EERKGGER
+184 EERKEGER

-206 SEEKKRPNAEEFTTK
+206 SEEEFTTK
-221 MTPEITTPQQRIQH
+221 MTPEITTPQQRIQR

-281 ECASVSSA
+281 ECASVSTA

-339 SVHKSNNKKK
+339 SVQKSNNKKK

-426 EIVDSKGSITAAAT
+426 EIVDSKGSITASAAAT

-633 ESQRAASPVAIQPA
+633 ESQRAASLVAIQPA

-673 TTDMASKGVD
+673 ATEIASREVE

-701 REAIIAA
+701 REVIIAA

-786 AKAGVKTKIR
+786 AKAGVKTKMR

-806 SLEVEQQGESSEE
+806 SLKVEQQGESSEE

>member
-1 MLLFLRK
+1 MM
-8 ALVVFFKYE
+8 
-17 GEPKKGVFHTRF
+17 
-29 GSSRCFRYL
+29 SR
-38 SYHLKEERERGVCL
+38 
-52 FSSVAEVTNTH
+52 
-63 SLIEG
+63 
-68 LGGSIYLLVAV
+68 
-79 RVRATN
+79 
-85 LWTHVSHHRE
+85 SHRRE
-95 EKEKKDDEE
+95 EKEKKADQ
-104 MNEKR
+104 MKKKR
-109 EQGKKKEE
+109 EQRKKKET
-117 TMKPRTISTNNK
+117 TMKPQTISTKNK
-129 TDDDGIVKKT
+129 TDDDGIVKKA
-139 LLFTT
+139 LIF

-166 KEEIL
+166 EKEEIL
-171 HQTSFGV
+171 LQTFGV
-178 ETTTKR
+178 ETTKKR
-184 EERKGGER
+184 EERKEGER

-206 SEEKKRPNAEEFTTK
+206 SEEEFTTK
-221 MTPEITTPQQRIQH
+221 MTPEITTPQQRIQR

-339 SVHKSNNKKK
+339 SVQKSNIKKK

-426 EIVDSKGSITAAAT
+426 EIVDSKGSITASAAAT

-673 TTDMASKGVD
+673 ATEIASREVE

-701 REAIIAA
+701 REVIIAA

-786 AKAGVKTKIR
+786 AKAGVKTKMR

-806 SLEVEQQGESSEE
+806 SLKVEQQGESSEE

>member
-1 MLLFLRK
+1 MM
-8 ALVVFFKYE
+8 
-17 GEPKKGVFHTRF
+17 
-29 GSSRCFRYL
+29 SR
-38 SYHLKEERERGVCL
+38 
-52 FSSVAEVTNTH
+52 
-63 SLIEG
+63 
-68 LGGSIYLLVAV
+68 
-79 RVRATN
+79 
-85 LWTHVSHHRE
+85 SHRRE
-95 EKEKKDDEE
+95 EKEKKADQ
-104 MNEKR
+104 MKKKR
-109 EQGKKKEE
+109 EQRKKKET
-117 TMKPRTISTNNK
+117 TMKPQTISTKNK
-129 TDDDGIVKKT
+129 TDDDGIVKKKT
-139 LLFTT
+139 LIF

-166 KEEIL
+166 EKEEIL
-171 HQTSFGV
+171 LQTFGV
-178 ETTTKR
+178 ETTKKR
-184 EERKGGER
+184 EERKEGER

-206 SEEKKRPNAEEFTTK
+206 SEEEFTTK
-221 MTPEITTPQQRIQH
+221 MTPEITTPQQRIQR

-339 SVHKSNNKKK
+339 
-349 KGGSNKG
+349 
-356 EAAGGRAELTTH
+356 
-368 RVLPEDLKKHDGLYE
+368 LYE

-426 EIVDSKGSITAAAT
+426 EIVDSKGSITASAAAT

-520 KNKSSN
+520 KNKSNN

-555 VMTTGAMAAIATPR
+555 VMTTSAMAAIATPR

-673 TTDMASKGVD
+673 ATEIASREVE

-786 AKAGVKTKIR
+786 AKAGVKTKMR

-806 SLEVEQQGESSEE
+806 SLKVEQQGESSEE

-882 RFIHCEVLLNASS
+882 RLVHCEVLLNASS

>member
-1 MLLFLRK
+1 MM
-8 ALVVFFKYE
+8 
-17 GEPKKGVFHTRF
+17 
-29 GSSRCFRYL
+29 SR
-38 SYHLKEERERGVCL
+38 
-52 FSSVAEVTNTH
+52 
-63 SLIEG
+63 
-68 LGGSIYLLVAV
+68 
-79 RVRATN
+79 
-85 LWTHVSHHRE
+85 SHRRE
-95 EKEKKDDEE
+95 EKEKKADQ
-104 MNEKR
+104 MKKKR
-109 EQGKKKEE
+109 EQRKKKET
-117 TMKPRTISTNNK
+117 TMKPQTISTKNK

-139 LLFTT
+139 LIF
-144 TTTTTTKA
+144 TTTTKA

-166 KEEIL
+166 EKEEIL
-171 HQTSFGV
+171 LQTFGV
-178 ETTTKR
+178 ETTKKR
-184 EERKGGER
+184 EERKEGER

-206 SEEKKRPNAEEFTTK
+206 SEEEFTTK
-221 MTPEITTPQQRIQH
+221 MTPEITTPQQRIQR

-281 ECASVSSA
+281 ECASVSTA

-339 SVHKSNNKKK
+339 SVQKSNNKKK

-426 EIVDSKGSITAAAT
+426 EIVDSKGSITASAAAT

-578 EKRGESGK
+578 EKRGDR
-586 TNNDKLGV
+586 TH
-594 LLDALTQVG
+594 
-603 GIQITPN
+603 
-610 GTPSRPTR
+610 
-618 ERKITKMDDVIFAEY
+618 
-633 ESQRAASPVAIQPA
+633 RA
-647 KDKAFGG
+647 
-654 TLPLAIEQAFA
+654 
-665 STPPRHKT
+665 R
-673 TTDMASKGVD
+673 
-683 AGVATTN
+683 
-690 NIENVQNTEAI
+690 I
-701 REAIIAA
+701 R
-708 TKESIDMISEENL
+708 M
-721 RDELRNAVV
+721 RNAVRV
-730 CAYERHIHATVA
+730 VKPI
-742 ENNRRYAEINVNLL
+742 
-756 SKEILSLR
+756 
-764 EELRSMAM
+764 M
-772 TNASLRLKRAADET
+772 TN
-786 AKAGVKTKIR
+786 
-796 KQKESATNAS
+796 
-806 SLEVEQQGESSEE
+806 
-819 EVTTPRKG
+819 
-827 DDANNNNVLVARSSL
+827 
-842 QDDIA
+842 
-847 QVKRRL
+847 
-853 ERALENDAE
+853 
-862 PVATKALFFQE
+862 
-873 VQDHLTTLL
+873 
-882 RFIHCEVLLNASS
+882 
-895 EGRE
+895 

>member
-1 MLLFLRK
+1 
-8 ALVVFFKYE
+8 
-17 GEPKKGVFHTRF
+17 
-29 GSSRCFRYL
+29 
-38 SYHLKEERERGVCL
+38 
-52 FSSVAEVTNTH
+52 
-63 SLIEG
+63 
-68 LGGSIYLLVAV
+68 
-79 RVRATN
+79 
-85 LWTHVSHHRE
+85 
-95 EKEKKDDEE
+95 
-104 MNEKR
+104 
-109 EQGKKKEE
+109 
-117 TMKPRTISTNNK
+117 MKPQTISTKNK

-139 LLFTT
+139 LIFT

-166 KEEIL
+166 EKEEIL
-171 HQTSFGV
+171 LQTFGV
-178 ETTTKR
+178 ETTKKR
-184 EERKGGER
+184 EERKEGER

-206 SEEKKRPNAEEFTTK
+206 SEEEFTTK
-221 MTPEITTPQQRIQH
+221 MTPEITTPQQRIQR

-339 SVHKSNNKKK
+339 
-349 KGGSNKG
+349 
-356 EAAGGRAELTTH
+356 
-368 RVLPEDLKKHDGLYE
+368 LYE

-426 EIVDSKGSITAAAT
+426 EIVDSKGSITASAAAT

-520 KNKSSN
+520 KNKSNN

-555 VMTTGAMAAIATPR
+555 VMTTSAMAAIATPR

-618 ERKITKMDDVIFAEY
+618 ERKRTKMDDVIFAEY

-673 TTDMASKGVD
+673 ATEIASREVE

-786 AKAGVKTKIR
+786 AKAGVKTKMR

-806 SLEVEQQGESSEE
+806 SLKVEQQGESSEE

-882 RFIHCEVLLNASS
+882 RLVHCEVLLNASS

>member
-1 MLLFLRK
+1 MM
-8 ALVVFFKYE
+8 
-17 GEPKKGVFHTRF
+17 
-29 GSSRCFRYL
+29 SR
-38 SYHLKEERERGVCL
+38 
-52 FSSVAEVTNTH
+52 
-63 SLIEG
+63 
-68 LGGSIYLLVAV
+68 
-79 RVRATN
+79 
-85 LWTHVSHHRE
+85 SHRRE
-95 EKEKKDDEE
+95 EKEKKADQ
-104 MNEKR
+104 MKKKR
-109 EQGKKKEE
+109 EQRKKKET
-117 TMKPRTISTNNK
+117 TMKPQTISTKNK

-139 LLFTT
+139 LIF

-166 KEEIL
+166 EKEEIL
-171 HQTSFGV
+171 LQTFGV
-178 ETTTKR
+178 ETTKKR
-184 EERKGGER
+184 EERKEGER

-206 SEEKKRPNAEEFTTK
+206 SEEEFTTK
-221 MTPEITTPQQRIQH
+221 MTPEITTPQQRIQR

-281 ECASVSSA
+281 ECASVSTA

-339 SVHKSNNKKK
+339 SVQKSNNKKK

-426 EIVDSKGSITAAAT
+426 EIVDSKGSITASAAAT

-633 ESQRAASPVAIQPA
+633 ESQRAASLVAIQPA

-673 TTDMASKGVD
+673 ATEIASREVE

-786 AKAGVKTKIR
+786 AKAGVKTKMR

-806 SLEVEQQGESSEE
+806 SLKVEQQGESSEE

>member
-1 MLLFLRK
+1 MM
-8 ALVVFFKYE
+8 
-17 GEPKKGVFHTRF
+17 
-29 GSSRCFRYL
+29 SR
-38 SYHLKEERERGVCL
+38 
-52 FSSVAEVTNTH
+52 
-63 SLIEG
+63 
-68 LGGSIYLLVAV
+68 
-79 RVRATN
+79 
-85 LWTHVSHHRE
+85 SHRRE
-95 EKEKKDDEE
+95 EKEKKADQ
-104 MNEKR
+104 MKKKR
-109 EQGKKKEE
+109 EQRKKKET
-117 TMKPRTISTNNK
+117 TMKPQTISTKNK
-129 TDDDGIVKKT
+129 TDDDGIVKKKT
-139 LLFTT
+139 LIF

-166 KEEIL
+166 EKEEIL
-171 HQTSFGV
+171 LQTFGV
-178 ETTTKR
+178 ETTKKR
-184 EERKGGER
+184 EERKEGER

-206 SEEKKRPNAEEFTTK
+206 SEEEFTTK
-221 MTPEITTPQQRIQH
+221 MTPEITTPQQRIQR

-339 SVHKSNNKKK
+339 SVQKSNNKKK

-426 EIVDSKGSITAAAT
+426 EIVDSKGSITASAAAT

-673 TTDMASKGVD
+673 ATEIASREVE

-701 REAIIAA
+701 REVIIAA

-786 AKAGVKTKIR
+786 AKAGVKTKMR

-806 SLEVEQQGESSEE
+806 SLKVEQQGESSEE

>member
-1 MLLFLRK
+1 MK
-8 ALVVFFKYE
+8 
-17 GEPKKGVFHTRF
+17 
-29 GSSRCFRYL
+29 
-38 SYHLKEERERGVCL
+38 
-52 FSSVAEVTNTH
+52 
-63 SLIEG
+63 
-68 LGGSIYLLVAV
+68 
-79 RVRATN
+79 RA
-85 LWTHVSHHRE
+85 
-95 EKEKKDDEE
+95 
-104 MNEKR
+104 
-109 EQGKKKEE
+109 
-117 TMKPRTISTNNK
+117 ISTNK
-129 TDDDGIVKKT
+129 TDDDGIVKT

-144 TTTTTTKA
+144 TTTKA
-152 KSTFA
+152 ITKSTFRA
-157 DAEEEEEEE
+157 DAEEEEEE

-171 HQTSFGV
+171 HPTSERRRNFGV
-178 ETTTKR
+178 ETTKKR
-184 EERKGGER
+184 EERKEGER
-192 TTTTRQRRRRKRLS
+192 TTTTRQQRRRKRLS
-206 SEEKKRPNAEEFTTK
+206 SEEKKRPNGKELTITT
-221 MTPEITTPQQRIQH
+221 TPEMMITTPQQRIQH

-265 ALDEHFLRTK
+265 ALDEYFLRTK

-339 SVHKSNNKKK
+339 SVQKSNNKKK

-426 EIVDSKGSITAAAT
+426 EIVDSKGSITAAAAAT
-440 SDASGGSS
+440 SDASGIS
-448 RRKKFTTSAPASSPP
+448 RRRKFTTSAPASSPP

-633 ESQRAASPVAIQPA
+633 ESQRAASPAAIQPA

-665 STPPRHKT
+665 STPPRHK
-673 TTDMASKGVD
+673 MA
-683 AGVATTN
+683 T
-690 NIENVQNTEAI
+690 
-701 REAIIAA
+701 
-708 TKESIDMISEENL
+708 
-721 RDELRNAVV
+721 
-730 CAYERHIHATVA
+730 
-742 ENNRRYAEINVNLL
+742 
-756 SKEILSLR
+756 
-764 EELRSMAM
+764 
-772 TNASLRLKRAADET
+772 
-786 AKAGVKTKIR
+786 
-796 KQKESATNAS
+796 
-806 SLEVEQQGESSEE
+806 
-819 EVTTPRKG
+819 
-827 DDANNNNVLVARSSL
+827 
-842 QDDIA
+842 
-847 QVKRRL
+847 
-853 ERALENDAE
+853 
-862 PVATKALFFQE
+862 
-873 VQDHLTTLL
+873 
-882 RFIHCEVLLNASS
+882 
-895 EGRE
+895 